1 MKRASL
7 IILIVGAFFILI
19 AVALNGYLIQNDQK
33 AKMQKVRDAKA
44 KKKAEAQK
52 EIEEEIK
59 NVLDATEEITN
70 GKS

>member
-19 AVALNGYLIQNDQK
+19 AVALNGYLIQNEQK
-33 AKMQKVRDAKA
+33 RKMQKVREAKA
-44 KKKAEAQK
+44 KKKQEAQK

-59 NVLDATEEITN
+59 QVLDGTEEVIN
-70 GKS
+70 S

>member
-33 AKMQKVRDAKA
+33 QKMQKVRDAKA

-52 EIEEEIK
+52 QIEEEIK
-59 NVLDATEEITN
+59 EVLDGTEEVSN
-70 GKS
+70 GQG